1 MNSTGGRLNTAQGAA
16 VSIGAVLGTGVVG
29 LPALGAH
36 IAGPASLIA
45 WLALIIL
52 SIPLASTFASLGA
65 RYPDAGGVS
74 TYVRRAFGARAAAVV
89 GWCFFFAVPTGAP
102 AAALFGG
109 AYVASAFGGGR
120 RTELLTCAAL
130 ILIVTAT
137 NFGGIRLSGGVQLT
151 LAATL
156 VTLLVVTTVLALPHG
171 HVANLHPFAPNGFGA
186 IFPAAAVL
194 VWGFAGWEAV
204 TSLAAD
210 FRRPDRDLRR
220 ATAIAILV
228 VGVLYLAI
236 AATSILVLGPEAGSN
251 PAPLSELLGIA
262 VGGPVKKITAV
273 VALLLT
279 IGAMNAYFAGASKL
293 GAALGRD
300 GALPAWFAKGS
311 EVGEVPRRSLS
322 VIAVLSA
329 VALAIVAFGN
339 VGSRQAVL
347 LTTGSFVLVYIL
359 GTAAAIKLLPGR
371 TWARWAAI
379 IAFASSIGLAIITGV
394 YVVWALVVAGAALLY
409 NRRRRRLDAPKDSG
423 SVLSAEA
430 AVGDGAPD
438 VLAPARSDNT

>member
-1 MNSTGGRLNTAQGAA
+1 MTGRLNTAQGAA

-45 WLALIIL
+45 WFALIVL
-52 SIPLASTFASLGA
+52 SIPLANTFAALGA

-120 RTELLTCAAL
+120 RTELITCAAL
-130 ILIVTAT
+130 ILLVTAT
-137 NFGGIRLSGGVQLT
+137 NLGGIRLSGGVQLG
-151 LAATL
+151 LAAAL
-156 VTLLVVTTVLALPHG
+156 VGLLVITVVLALPHAHAG
-171 HVANLHPFAPNGFGA
+171 NLHPFAPNGYGA
-186 IFPAAAVL
+186 ILPAAAVL

-220 ATAIAILV
+220 ATWIAILV
-228 VGVLYLAI
+228 VGVLYLSI
-236 AATSILVLGPEAGSN
+236 AATSVLVLGPEAGTN

-262 VGGPVKKITAV
+262 LGGPVEKITAI

-300 GALPAWFAKGS
+300 GALPSWFAKGS
-311 EVGEVPRRSLS
+311 EVGDVPRRSLS
-322 VIAVLSA
+322 VIASLSGI
-329 VALAIVAFGN
+329 ALTIVAFGD
-339 VGSRQAVL
+339 VGTRPAVL
-347 LTTGSFVLVYIL
+347 ITTGSFVLVYIL
-359 GTAAAIKLLPGR
+359 GTASALRLLPKR
-371 TWARWAAI
+371 TWSRAAAG
-379 IAFASSIGLAIITGV
+379 IAFASSIGLAVITGW
-394 YVVWALVVAGAALLY
+394 YVLWALVVAAAALLY
-409 NRRRRRLDAPKDSG
+409 NRRRSRADAD
-423 SVLSAEA
+423 AEP
-430 AVGDGAPD
+430 VVEP
-438 VLAPARSDNT
+438 VP